1 MNEIFKL
8 LKSEAIIVSEQLAQ
22 GVYYINHIHK
32 NDNIYYPMFF
42 NLSIGLE
49 RLFKLIIVTNQ
60 IINNETAKTTI
71 KSFSHDLLKLKKQ
84 VDDIAKN
91 YDISGLDIET
101 PIHISII
108 DALSGFSE
116 KDRYY
121 NFDKIDKIAS
131 KDPIS
136 FFEKHVI
143 SKIKKKLV
151 PKLKLSEN
159 ECVIGKILNKHAIS
173 TTYEN
178 LKSYIKHE
186 KEWLYIEKYLRL
198 YILQI
203 IKQYALILIKL
214 SQNALAQKINTIPY
228 YNEIF
233 GHIIQDDTWY
243 KTHKTYSLFNLR

>member
-1 MNEIFKL
+1 M
-8 LKSEAIIVSEQLAQ
+8 
-22 GVYYINHIHK
+22 
-32 NDNIYYPMFF
+32 
-42 NLSIGLE
+42 
-49 RLFKLIIVTNQ
+49 
-60 IINNETAKTTI
+60 
-71 KSFSHDLLKLKKQ
+71 
-84 VDDIAKN
+84 
-91 YDISGLDIET
+91 
-101 PIHISII
+101 
-108 DALSGFSE
+108 
-116 KDRYY
+116 
-121 NFDKIDKIAS
+121 
-131 KDPIS
+131 
-136 FFEKHVI
+136 I

>member
-8 LKSEAIIVSEQLAQ
+8 LNNESIVVSEQLAQ
-22 GVYYINHIHK
+22 GVYYISHIHK
-32 NDNIYYPMFF
+32 NDNIFYPMFF
-42 NLSIGLE
+42 NLSMGLE
-49 RLFKLIIVTNQ
+49 RLFKLIIVTDR
-60 IINNETAKTTI
+60 IITNKKDQKTI
-71 KSFSHDLLKLKKQ
+71 KSFDHNLLKLKKQ

-91 YDISGLDIET
+91 YDIPSLDIET

-131 KDPIS
+131 KNPIS

-143 SKIKKKLV
+143 SNIKKKLA

-159 ECVIGKILNKHAIS
+159 ECVIGKILNKYAIS

-186 KEWLYIEKYLRL
+186 KEWSHIEKYLRL

-214 SQNALAQKINTIPY
+214 SQNALTKKINTIPY

-233 GHIIQDDTWY
+233 GHMIQNETWY
-243 KTHKTYSLFNLR
+243 KAHKTYSLFNLR